1 MNVNTKLD
9 IYEARVYLSNSRC
22 SEDKQNKG
30 RQSNLKCNYYNNFDH
45 FADHCWAL
53 HPYLKPKFARDTK
66 AY

>member
-30 RQSNLKCNYYNNFDH
+30 RQSNLKCNYCNNFDH
-45 FADHCWAL
+45 FAV
-53 HPYLKPKFARDTK
+53 PYLKPKFARDTK
-66 AY
+66 AH